1 MIFEIRD
8 RGMALIDS
16 FEIPDNKLENFG
28 HETVVS
34 VTAKRED
41 GKKARVFL
49 CVRQAR
55 GGLSCE
61 MVCKQQGGDQVE
73 RTAVA
78 RFKEI
83 LD

>member
-8 RGMALIDS
+8 RGMALIGS
-16 FEIPDNKLENFG
+16 VEIPDHKLENLG
-28 HETVVS
+28 HETVVC
-34 VTAKRED
+34 VTAKGED

-49 CVRQAR
+49 SVRQDR
-55 GGLSCE
+55 SGLSCE
-61 MVCKQQGGDQVE
+61 MLCKQHRRDQV

-78 RFKEI
+78 RFKKM